1 MITAKGHSGT
11 VAFDGQFVII
21 TREGLLARMNFGK
34 GEKRIA
40 LRSITAVQVKEAGTL
55 TNGFIQFTISGGSE
69 STAKK
74 GSRTVAAANDENSVV
89 FTKAQAPAFVEIRDA
104 INAAIAAPSA
114 PAQAAPDLPAHL
126 QQLAVLRDQGIL
138 TEDEFQAKKAD
149 ILGRI

>member
-55 TNGFIQFTISGGSE
+55 TN
-69 STAKK
+69 
-74 GSRTVAAANDENSVV
+74 V
-89 FTKAQAPAFVEIRDA
+89 FTKAQAPAFAELRDA

-114 PAQAAPDLPAHL
+114 PAQAAPDLPAQL
-126 QQLAVLRDQGIL
+126 QQLAELRDQGIL
-138 TEDEFQAKKAD
+138 SEEVA
-149 ILGRI
+149 